1 MYSAPIFYIMPLF
14 IVLWI
19 YCVYDIVTH
28 KYQNDRDKLIY
39 LLLVIVVPVI
49 GIPLYLIFWRT
60 KKTGNLNKSIF

>member
-1 MYSAPIFYIMPLF
+1 MPLF

-60 KKTGNLNKSIF
+60 KKTGKLNKSIF